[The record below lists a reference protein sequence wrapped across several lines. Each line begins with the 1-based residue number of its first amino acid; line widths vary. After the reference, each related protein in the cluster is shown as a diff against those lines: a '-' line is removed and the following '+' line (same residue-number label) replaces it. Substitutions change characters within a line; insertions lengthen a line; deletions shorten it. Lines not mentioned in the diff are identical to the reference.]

1 MGLCNSKNT
10 KQSQTFSKQSTTQC
24 ITPII
29 QKTKNNKKI
38 KKITFCDVEIE
49 QKSAL
54 SEQKSPSPP
63 PKLCYSSSNRSFN
76 KDILFGHLRTTKE
89 KYNQVALV
97 IQSKQTL
104 FGKTIRFS
112 NSVKRGQ
119 RVCQ

>member
-1 MGLCNSKNT
+1 MGLCNSKST
-10 KQSQTFSKQSTTQC
+10 KQSQTYSKQSTTQC

-29 QKTKNNKKI
+29 HKKTNIKKY
-38 KKITFCDVEIE
+38 KKITFCDVDTQ
-49 QKSAL
+49 QKPAL
-54 SEQKSPSPP
+54 SEPKSPSPP

-76 KDILFGHLRTTKE
+76 KDIQFGQLRTPKE

-97 IQSKQTL
+97 LQSKQTL

-119 RVCQ
+119 RVFQ